1 MYYKDEP
8 PAYLGVNVW
17 DGSTRKARIHSMVK
31 NGPAD
36 KAGLKPG
43 DLIVRIGN
51 MKIKTIG
58 DVIRAMRK
66 YGIGDIVK
74 VNVKRGLI
82 SRTVR
87 LILEPFDPYAK
98 NRNAIQ

>member
-1 MYYKDEP
+1 MNL
-8 PAYLGVNVW
+8 PAYLGVDVW

-51 MKIKTIG
+51 MKIKTTG